1 MKKNILGFVVFSL
14 IFLSAAFVYK
24 NLNRAEIKS
33 DSGYANSRRCIET
46 TAQPGK
52 STPFISQAVLDV
64 QKQIFYWE
72 LSEPNNRGAIKLNF
86 FVKAQNG
93 TRYISSSPLIRTGLQ
108 SGELSFESRL
118 IDKLHS
124 DENLYVAAE
133 AVSNSEIPGNDSELD
148 CTSEKA
154 VPVLIFWGR

>member
-1 MKKNILGFVVFSL
+1 MGFVVFSL

-33 DSGYANSRRCIET
+33 DSGYANSGRCIET
-46 TAQPGK
+46 TASPEK
-52 STPFISQAVLDV
+52 STPFVSQAVLDV
-64 QKQIFYWE
+64 QKQVFYWE
-72 LSEPNNRGAIKLNF
+72 LSESNNKGAIKLNF

-93 TRYISSSPLIRTGLQ
+93 TRYISSSPLIQTGLQ

-124 DENLYVAAE
+124 DENLYVIAE
-133 AVSNSEIPGNDSELD
+133 AVSNSELYGTDSELD
-148 CTSEKA
+148 CIAGKGM
-154 VPVLIFWGR
+154 PVTISWGK